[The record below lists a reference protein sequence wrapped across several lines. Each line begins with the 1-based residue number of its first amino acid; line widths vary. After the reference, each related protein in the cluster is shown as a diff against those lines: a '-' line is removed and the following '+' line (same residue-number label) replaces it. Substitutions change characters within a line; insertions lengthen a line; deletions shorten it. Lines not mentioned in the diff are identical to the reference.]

1 MTTITKSR
9 PKPTRPKPNG
19 SAANSKGRPKPSRDI
34 KWLNVTDLHV
44 SRLNMRHGKDVPEID
59 DAYLKSIQC
68 KLRSETA
75 TVVFSQSLI
84 SSYTLVHD
92 V

>member
-9 PKPTRPKPNG
+9 PKPTRNKSKG
-19 SAANSKGRPKPSRDI
+19 SAAKSKSKHKLSRDI
-34 KWLNVTDLHV
+34 KWFNVADLHV
-44 SRLNMRHGKDVPEID
+44 SKLNMRHGKDAPDIEDI
-59 DAYLKSIQC
+59 YLKSIQC